1 MAINLKKGFESRIN
15 RGLMTQTGQTTGL
28 GFARKFGQSKIKG
41 IADPNLRGLAR
52 VGLERGVDAAQ
63 SLSGLSMKSAAGSL
77 AKTAIRN
84 PMTTMAV
91 GSIIAN
97 RMRNRQQ
104 PATGGY

>member
-1 MAINLKKGFESRIN
+1 MRQAQSK
-15 RGLMTQTGQTTGL
+15 GLMDASGKLTGL
-28 GFARKFGQSKIKG
+28 GYAKGFVGGKVKG
-41 IADPNLRGLAR
+41 IADPNLRGLATR
-52 VGLERGVDAAQ
+52 AMEGGFGAANVARQ

-91 GSIIAN
+91 GGMIAN